1 MIRLYLLF
9 DGKYNKSSV
18 FLKTQKCHFDFFL
31 KNSLFSTKTNE
42 RTVSENGCICSSTL
56 EYEEA

>member
-31 KNSLFSTKTNE
+31 KNSSFSTKTNSS
-42 RTVSENGCICSSTL
+42 VLENVGQDPG
-56 EYEEA
+56 